1 MDFPVFVVL
10 PGSGVGLRFGT
21 PLPKQYTDIKNKSLF
36 LYTVQ
41 AFHRYCLLSL
51 HRILYRSC
59 YTIYKVYKEIIRW
72 VLNLAI

>member
-41 AFHRYCLLSL
+41 AFHRY
-51 HRILYRSC
+51 IVYWAYIEY
-59 YTIYKVYKEIIRW
+59 YTEVVTQFIKR
-72 VLNLAI
+72 

>member
-51 HRILYRSC
+51 HRIFYRS
-59 YTIYKVYKEIIRW
+59 YKEIIRW